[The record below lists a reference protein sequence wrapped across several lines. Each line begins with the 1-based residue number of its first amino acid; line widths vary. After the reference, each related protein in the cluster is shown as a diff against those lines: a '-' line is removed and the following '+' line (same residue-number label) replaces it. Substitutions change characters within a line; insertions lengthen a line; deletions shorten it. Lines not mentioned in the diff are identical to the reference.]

1 MAAKK
6 ACGLEPEVFLIGLWK
21 HECERV
27 FVDKLTNNPDK
38 EKVKNYINEITIET
52 FNQHEA
58 EIVEKFKKEQ
68 QIYFCDF
75 LREDIK
81 NEDGIIEEYA
91 DKVYESIWSFEA
103 L

>member
-1 MAAKK
+1 MRELSRIFKGILVIKRETLMAAKK

-52 FNQHEA
+52 FN
-58 EIVEKFKKEQ
+58 
-68 QIYFCDF
+68 
-75 LREDIK
+75 
-81 NEDGIIEEYA
+81 
-91 DKVYESIWSFEA
+91 
-103 L
+103 